1 MITFNPH
8 KIIYKYLLPSF
19 FSDFFFKK
27 KYIFSKNI
35 FYTGS
40 GKSSISL
47 ILSFLKN
54 EQVIK
59 DKTCNIDVP
68 KWMCYYIY
76 NIIQE
81 HCNPTFVNTGDS
93 KLFYAYHQYG
103 FPQNMD
109 KIKDY
114 CENKK
119 LILIEDCAHVLR
131 SYYKKKALG
140 TFGDFSIYSFSKFV
154 YCHSLGGVS
163 CNNSKWE
170 EKFKDHYFV
179 NDSKSSKILLFLI
192 NLHKYLSTNYPNNK
206 STNFF
211 NKIFYNIYS
220 TNSNFSK
227 SSVYLL
233 NVNIKEEID
242 KRKIL
247 YEYLIKYFS
256 SYSILDHLEKKDVI
270 PWAIPLFFKKN
281 LLKIQNE
288 LKNIDIETGVYHFD
302 INRFSV
308 NPKFKKMI
316 LLPITFELGSSK
328 FEKMLDI
335 LKKNIN

>member
-1 MITFNPH
+1 MD
-8 KIIYKYLLPSF
+8 K
-19 FSDFFFKK
+19 
-27 KYIFSKNI
+27 SKNLNYI
-35 FYTGS
+35 N
-40 GKSSISL
+40 KSSDNYLAKLFDS
-47 ILSFLKN
+47 
-54 EQVIK
+54 IK
-59 DKTCNIDVP
+59 DS
-68 KWMCYYIY
+68 
-76 NIIQE
+76 
-81 HCNPTFVNTGDS
+81 NTVDS

-103 FPQNMD
+103 FPQDMD

-192 NLHKYLSTNYPNNK
+192 NLHKYLLTNHPNNK
-206 STNFF
+206 SINFF

-233 NVNIKEEID
+233 DKNIREEID
-242 KRKIL
+242 KRKIM

-256 SYSILDHLEKKDVI
+256 SYSIFDHLEKKDVI

-281 LLKIQNE
+281 LLKIKNE

-302 INRFSV
+302 VNRFSV
-308 NPKFKKMI
+308 NPKFKKTI

-328 FEKMLDI
+328 FEKMIDI